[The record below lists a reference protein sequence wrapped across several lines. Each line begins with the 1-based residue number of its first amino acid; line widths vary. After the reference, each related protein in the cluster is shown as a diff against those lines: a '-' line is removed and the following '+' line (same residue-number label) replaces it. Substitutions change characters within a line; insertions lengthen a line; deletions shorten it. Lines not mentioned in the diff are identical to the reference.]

1 MRVWVCS
8 TEENRS
14 LPRINHPSGLSD
26 IIPSQ
31 PAGWNT
37 ASYRQTRTLT
47 HTHTYACTGCGTH
60 GHTFVFIFT
69 STLFTWSWQHTS
81 CIVCNQQQRSKSTTK
96 TAMDCQW
103 VHTAFISFNKPK
115 QACLY
120 MCGDVLVLRLAVECQ
135 LKWFVPIKNIYIQT
149 DPCSCKR
156 VETETPFE
164 TQRND
169 VIQALLALYCKLAQ
183 YI

>member
-69 STLFTWSWQHTS
+69 SRLFTWSWQHTS

-120 MCGDVLVLRLAVECQ
+120 MCGDVLVLRLAVIIEMVCSNKEYLYPNWTRFMQ
-135 LKWFVPIKNIYIQT
+135 KGWNWNPIWN
-149 DPCSCKR
+149 S
-156 VETETPFE
+156 
-164 TQRND
+164 
-169 VIQALLALYCKLAQ
+169 A
-183 YI
+183 